1 MTLIP
6 SSTPPLPDAIGRR
19 MPLLKFL
26 LPLVGGIALAWT
38 CKDMI
43 NRWEWLIAALIFT
56 ITAIAAIVG
65 KRKWNGWTSAIAMT
79 LALIC
84 IAGAWSM
91 QRYNE
96 IVTHWPQNEQVWL
109 GQVEQIKKIKES
121 HTTVIVEI
129 KSDKKQYHQKRIQV
143 NLQGNETLK
152 LQSGTNIAFKA
163 RINEKNRPGNPGDF
177 DYATYLCNMD

>member
-26 LPLVGGIALAWT
+26 LPLVGGIVLAWT

-43 NRWEWLIAALIFT
+43 NRWEWLIAALFFT
-56 ITAIAAIVG
+56 LTAIAAIVG

-109 GQVEQIKKIKES
+109 GQVEQIK
-121 HTTVIVEI
+121 
-129 KSDKKQYHQKRIQV
+129 R
-143 NLQGNETLK
+143 
-152 LQSGTNIAFKA
+152 
-163 RINEKNRPGNPGDF
+163 
-177 DYATYLCNMD
+177 